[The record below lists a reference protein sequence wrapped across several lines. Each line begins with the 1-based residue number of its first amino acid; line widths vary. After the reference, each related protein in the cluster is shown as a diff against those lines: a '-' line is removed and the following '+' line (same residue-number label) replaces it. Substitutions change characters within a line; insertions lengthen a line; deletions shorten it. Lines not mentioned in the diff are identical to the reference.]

1 MGMHALHKLSGLHEQ
16 RAMSILYFPRP
27 SQKTNLLVLFY
38 FNSQIS
44 ITCFG
49 LRPGH
54 MVSDV
59 LLTKIN
65 GNTKR
70 LAYKIH
76 FLWQL
81 HFHFLPKRSSSVF
94 TKLVKFKN
102 VHPSGVSSSP
112 LPPDMLL
119 LSSLLPLVIISS
131 ATKICCHRPRSQG
144 QFGFAPIASAPPS
157 EAPRGTKVPSS
168 LVLSKHFFILAQCI
182 STL

>member
-1 MGMHALHKLSGLHEQ
+1 
-16 RAMSILYFPRP
+16 MSILYFPRP

-38 FNSQIS
+38 SNSQIS

-49 LRPGH
+49 LRPVH

-81 HFHFLPKRSSSVF
+81 HFHFLPKRSSQVF
-94 TKLVKFKN
+94 TKLAKFKN

-112 LPPDMLL
+112 CPFYMLPLP
-119 LSSLLPLVIISS
+119 STSLLGIISS
-131 ATKICCHRPRSQG
+131 AKRHVATNQAWR
-144 QFGFAPIASAPPS
+144 
-157 EAPRGTKVPSS
+157 VS
-168 LVLSKHFFILAQCI
+168 LGLPL
-182 STL
+182 

>member
-1 MGMHALHKLSGLHEQ
+1 MASVPKV
-16 RAMSILYFPRP
+16 MSIFYFPRP

-81 HFHFLPKRSSSVF
+81 HFHFLPKRSSQVF
-94 TKLVKFKN
+94 TKLAKFKN

-112 LPPDMLL
+112 CPLTCSPSPPPF
-119 LSSLLPLVIISS
+119 SWSPSLLPKEMLPQ
-131 ATKICCHRPRSQG
+131 TKQQRSVWVCSYCLRPSLRG
-144 QFGFAPIASAPPS
+144 
-157 EAPRGTKVPSS
+157 PRGTKVPSS
-168 LVLSKHFFILAQCI
+168 LIFVNLAHCPIIQL
-182 STL
+182 TPLTKKQL